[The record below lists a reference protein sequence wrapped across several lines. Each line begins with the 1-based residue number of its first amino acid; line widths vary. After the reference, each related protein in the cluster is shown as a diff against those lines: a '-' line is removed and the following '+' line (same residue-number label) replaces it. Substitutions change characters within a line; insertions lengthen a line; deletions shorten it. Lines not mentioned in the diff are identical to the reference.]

1 MMLKK
6 LKKIGVSK
14 NTLGLFIVNWVFHKI
29 LRINNRF
36 PYLVHFT
43 NKIASAQNVK
53 LIGDGFN
60 AQKCLFLNANIYL
73 GASNGISIHNSCIIA
88 NSVKIISGNHD
99 FFDFDK
105 ESVREKPIR
114 IDKKC
119 WLGAGSIILPGI
131 HLKESTIV
139 GAGAVVTKSFDQSH
153 IILVGNPARILKK
166 IPENEK

>member
-73 GASNGISIHNSCIIA
+73 GASKGISIHNSCIIA

-105 ESVREKPIR
+105 IW
-114 IDKKC
+114 D
-119 WLGAGSIILPGI
+119 IIL
-131 HLKESTIV
+131 
-139 GAGAVVTKSFDQSH
+139 
-153 IILVGNPARILKK
+153 
-166 IPENEK
+166 